1 VWLSAL
7 LSIVAVV
14 LFGRDRR
21 VRRAAVAFCLL
32 GVAALVVFTVQ
43 RFNSQEF
50 SQRLQDQSPVDF
62 RSEIYQAGWQMFME
76 KPLLGWGTDANVQTE
91 VARRISD
98 FHPEYYVFHNTF
110 LELAVGRG
118 LLALALYG
126 WLILCLFRLAR
137 PAKTGSQGPP
147 RFLDSG
153 FRKLWPVIL
162 GVYLVNAS
170 AVVMNYQFVNGL
182 LFTLAG
188 IMAAQARREEWPT
201 YASERHIA

>member
-1 VWLSAL
+1 
-7 LSIVAVV
+7 
-14 LFGRDRR
+14 
-21 VRRAAVAFCLL
+21 
-32 GVAALVVFTVQ
+32 
-43 RFNSQEF
+43 
-50 SQRLQDQSPVDF
+50 
-62 RSEIYQAGWQMFME
+62 
-76 KPLLGWGTDANVQTE
+76 
-91 VARRISD
+91 
-98 FHPEYYVFHNTF
+98 HNTF
-110 LELAVGRG
+110 LELAVGHG

-188 IMAAQARREEWPT
+188 IMAAQARREDWPT

>member
-1 VWLSAL
+1 
-7 LSIVAVV
+7 
-14 LFGRDRR
+14 
-21 VRRAAVAFCLL
+21 
-32 GVAALVVFTVQ
+32 
-43 RFNSQEF
+43 
-50 SQRLQDQSPVDF
+50 
-62 RSEIYQAGWQMFME
+62 M
-76 KPLLGWGTDANVQTE
+76 QTE
-91 VARRISD
+91 VATRISD

-137 PAKTGSQGPP
+137 PAKTGFQGPP
-147 RFLDSG
+147 HFLDSG

-188 IMAAQARREEWPT
+188 IMAAQARREDWPT